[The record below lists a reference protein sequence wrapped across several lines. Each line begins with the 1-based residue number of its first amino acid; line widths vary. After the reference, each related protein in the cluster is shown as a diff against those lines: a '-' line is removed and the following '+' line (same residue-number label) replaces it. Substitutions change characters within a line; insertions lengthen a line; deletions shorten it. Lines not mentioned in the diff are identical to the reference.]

1 MGEAAAIA
9 PSPWFASLLGQ
20 NQGVVLLE
28 RAIARDHVAPA
39 YLFAGPD
46 GVGRGLAARCF
57 AQLLF
62 SPPGS
67 SSPSPRLIKRIQ
79 EGNHP
84 DLLWVEPT
92 YTDKGKL
99 IPVSQA
105 AEAGIKTRAAPQ
117 IRLEQVRQ
125 IGQFLGRQPLEAGRS
140 LVVLESA
147 ETMAEGAANGLLK
160 TLEEPGQA
168 TIILLAPSADA
179 LLPTLVSRCARIPF
193 RRLSLPEV
201 KTVLRQGGH
210 DEVVNQPQVLALAQ
224 GSPGAAIAH
233 WENLQGLSE
242 ELRSALEL
250 PVTNTVEALTLAKH
264 ITKELTTDGQIWLV
278 TYLQHRYWSA
288 IATTG
293 GGAIGTGESTASPM
307 HLSPMHLF
315 EQARQQLRGYV
326 QPRLV
331 WEVTLMKLRD
341 FSRR

>member
-1 MGEAAAIA
+1 MGGGGG
-9 PSPWFASLLGQ
+9 SPWFEGLLGQ
-20 NQGVVLLE
+20 DQAVVLLE

-39 YLFAGPD
+39 YLFVGAD

-57 AQLLF
+57 AQRLF
-62 SPPGS
+62 SPSGS
-67 SSPSPRLIKRIQ
+67 SSPSPRLVKRIS

-99 IPVSQA
+99 IPASQA
-105 AEAGIKTRAAPQ
+105 AEAGIKKQTAPQ

-125 IGQFLGRQPLEAGRS
+125 IGQFLGRQPLEASRS

-147 ETMAEGAANGLLK
+147 ESMAEGAANGLLK

-168 TIILLAPSADA
+168 TIILLAPSADS

-193 RRLSLPEV
+193 RRLSTLEV
-201 KTVLRQGGH
+201 QTVLRQGGH
-210 DEVVNQPQVLALAQ
+210 DEVANQSEVLALAQ

-242 ELRSALEL
+242 ELRSALDR
-250 PVTNTVEALTLAKH
+250 PVTTTVGALMLAKQ
-264 ITKELTTDGQIWLV
+264 ITKELATDAQIWLV
-278 TYLQHRYWSA
+278 TYLQHRYWSRVTGA
-288 IATTG
+288 IAP
-293 GGAIGTGESTASPM
+293 GAVTAADPM
-307 HLSPMHLF
+307 ELF
-315 EQARQQLRGYV
+315 ETARWQLRSYV

-341 FSRR
+341 LI

>member
-1 MGEAAAIA
+1 MGKAATGVI
-9 PSPWFASLLGQ
+9 SPWFVSLLGQ
-20 NQGVVLLE
+20 DQAVVLLE

-62 SPPGS
+62 SPSGN
-67 SSPSPRLIKRIQ
+67 SSPSPRLAKRIQ

-92 YTDKGKL
+92 YTEKGKL
-99 IPVSQA
+99 IPASQA
-105 AEAGIKTRAAPQ
+105 AEAGVKTRTAPQ

-125 IGQFLGRQPLEAGRS
+125 IGQFLGRQPLEAARS

-147 ETMAEGAANGLLK
+147 ETMGEGAANGLLK

-201 KTVLRQGGH
+201 QTVLRQAGRDDVASQG
-210 DEVVNQPQVLALAQ
+210 EVLTLAQ

-242 ELRSALEL
+242 ELRAALDR
-250 PVTNTVEALTLAKH
+250 PVTNTVEALTLAKQ
-264 ITKELTTDGQIWLV
+264 ITKELTTDAQIWLV

-288 IATTG
+288 MSTTN
-293 GGAIGTGESTASPM
+293 GGAIAPADSTT
-307 HLSPMHLF
+307 SPMHLF
-315 EQARQQLRGYV
+315 EQARQLLRGYV

-331 WEVTLMKLRD
+331 WEVTLMKLR
-341 FSRR
+341 SKG